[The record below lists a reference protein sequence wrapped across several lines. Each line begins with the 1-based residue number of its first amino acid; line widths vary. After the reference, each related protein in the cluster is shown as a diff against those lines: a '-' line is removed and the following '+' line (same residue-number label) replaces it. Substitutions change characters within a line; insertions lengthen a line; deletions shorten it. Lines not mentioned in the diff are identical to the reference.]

1 MDSGLDSGCTELRL
15 KLAGEDQIALF
26 EYWSQRRNG
35 RRMPARADID
45 PAELGKLLPNLM
57 LIEASEDPAQR
68 TRYRY
73 RLVGTR
79 VVQATGEDRTGRHFD
94 EVEFFQRFPSV
105 LAQYGEIVEKATPQ
119 FMPEP
124 FCNETHGTIYD
135 VERLMLPLG
144 RSDEKVDMI
153 LVHFRF
159 MSGPYSNGK

>member
-1 MDSGLDSGCTELRL
+1 MDSAIDGGFAELRQRL
-15 KLAGEDQIALF
+15 GGEDQIALF
-26 EYWSQRRNG
+26 EYWSERRNG
-35 RRMPARADID
+35 RRMPSRADID

-57 LIEASEDPAQR
+57 LIEATDGATR
-68 TRYRY
+68 RYRY

-94 EVEFFQRFPSV
+94 EVEFFHRFPDV
-105 LAQYGEIVEKATPQ
+105 LAQYGQIIETASPQ

-124 FCNETHGTIYD
+124 FCNETHGTTYE

-144 RSDEKVDMI
+144 RNDAQVDMI

>member
-1 MDSGLDSGCTELRL
+1 MDSGLDSGCAELRV

-26 EYWSQRRNG
+26 EYWSQRRHG

-57 LIEASEDPAQR
+57 LIEASDGPER
-68 TRYRY
+68 RYRY

-94 EVEFFQRFPSV
+94 EVEFFQRFPNV
-105 LAQYGEIVEKATPQ
+105 LAQYTEIIDKASPL

-124 FCNETHGTIYD
+124 FCNETHGTTYD

-144 RSDEKVDMI
+144 RNDDKVDMI

-159 MSGPYSNGK
+159 MSGPYSSGK